1 MGYKIIKRPKGGVR
15 ECNFEE
21 FISVGMQGIRFSTG
35 LKERLRLDGK
45 NYVLLMTNDD
55 GFLCFDIKDFAF
67 PEAIPVRLNKGKQ
80 GRSFAIIR
88 FTNICVKAGIK
99 RGRYKITGQDGLVYI
114 TNAKVTKEL

>member
-15 ECNFEE
+15 DCNFEE

-45 NYVLLMTNDD
+45 NYVLLMTNDG

-80 GRSFAIIR
+80 GRHFAIIR
-88 FTNICVKAGIK
+88 FNNICVKAGIK
-99 RGRYKITGQDGLVYI
+99 RGRYKITGQDGRVYI